1 MALFGGGSITRK
13 LVLASIVSK
22 TISLLI
28 VGAVIISF
36 DLMELRE
43 KLVRRLSVQTD
54 VVGANCLS
62 ALLFSDPKSAETTLS
77 ALKADPRVRAAGL
90 YTADHRLFATYV
102 RDASAGTTLP
112 VESALD
118 TAPGAR
124 MLEDRLLL
132 SRSILFD
139 AQTIGS
145 VVIASDLSE
154 ITSTMARD
162 VVIFASVLLLS
173 LLISVV
179 ISTRLQRDIAQPI
192 LGLAE
197 TARKVTLEK
206 DYSVRAT
213 GGSRDEIGSLVGA
226 FNEMLEEI
234 RQQEAELRTARD
246 RLEQRVAERTAQLE
260 TANKELE
267 AFSYSVSHDLRAP
280 LRSIEGF
287 SHALMEDS
295 AEGLNEAG
303 KDSLQRIIG
312 STVKMGQLIDG
323 LLNLSRVTRTQ
334 VKGGTVDLSALAREI
349 VADLRQGE
357 NGRQVEC
364 VVAEGAVAE
373 GDPALLRSVLQNLIG
388 NAWKFTRKRDLAR
401 IEFGIDGGSGE
412 TRYFVQDNGAGFDM
426 AFADKLFGA
435 FQRLH
440 GQNEF
445 PGIGIGLATV
455 QRIVNRHGG
464 RVWAIGAP
472 DKGAT
477 VYFTL
482 GRGGTNGGQE
492 DRAAGG
498 GQPRRRGAD
507 PAGAEEEQHPQ

>member
-1 MALFGGGSITRK
+1 MALFGGGSIKGK
-13 LVLASIVSK
+13 LILASVVSK
-22 TISLLI
+22 TAALLM
-28 VGAVIISF
+28 VGALITTF
-36 DLMELRE
+36 DLIELRQR
-43 KLVRRLSVQTD
+43 LVRRVSVQSD
-54 VVGANCLS
+54 IVGANCLS
-62 ALLFSDPKSAETTLS
+62 ALLFSDPKSAGTTLA
-77 ALKADPRVRAAGL
+77 ALKADPRVLAAGL
-90 YTADHRLFATYV
+90 YTADRRLFATYV
-102 RDASAGTTLP
+102 RQPSGGTILPPESSAGAGPGSRL
-112 VESALD
+112 LD
-118 TAPGAR
+118 
-124 MLEDRLLL
+124 DRLLL

-139 AQTIGS
+139 GKTIGS
-145 VVIASDLSE
+145 VLIVSDVSE
-154 ITSTMARD
+154 ITDTMTRD
-162 VVIFASVLLLS
+162 VVIFASVLLVS
-173 LLISVV
+173 LLISLAL
-179 ISTRLQRDIAQPI
+179 STRLQRGITQSI

-213 GGSRDEIGSLVGA
+213 VGSRDEIGSLVGA

-234 RQQEAELRTARD
+234 RKQETELRAGRD
-246 RLEQRVAERTAQLE
+246 RLEQRVVERTAQLE

-287 SHALMEDS
+287 SHALLEDCADS
-295 AEGLNEAG
+295 LSEAG
-303 KDSLQRIIG
+303 RDSLQRIVG

-323 LLNLSRVTRTQ
+323 LLNLSRVSRAEL
-334 VKGGTVDLSALAREI
+334 KGRSVDLSSLAREI
-349 VADLRQGE
+349 VADLRASE
-357 NGRQVEC
+357 NGRRVEC
-364 VVAEGAVAE
+364 VVAEGAVTQ
-373 GDPALLRSVLQNLIG
+373 GDPALLRAVLQNLIG

-412 TRYFVQDNGAGFDM
+412 PKYFVQDNGAGFDM
-426 AFADKLFGA
+426 AFVDKLFGA

-440 GQNEF
+440 GQSEF

-464 RVWAIGAP
+464 RVWAIAAP

-482 GRGGTNGGQE
+482 GKGGTNGGQE

-498 GQPRRRGAD
+498 GQPGRRSAD
-507 PAGAEEEQHPQ
+507 AAGAEEEQHPQ

>member
-1 MALFGGGSITRK
+1 
-13 LVLASIVSK
+13 
-22 TISLLI
+22 
-28 VGAVIISF
+28 
-36 DLMELRE
+36 
-43 KLVRRLSVQTD
+43 
-54 VVGANCLS
+54 
-62 ALLFSDPKSAETTLS
+62 
-77 ALKADPRVRAAGL
+77 
-90 YTADHRLFATYV
+90 
-102 RDASAGTTLP
+102 
-112 VESALD
+112 
-118 TAPGAR
+118 
-124 MLEDRLLL
+124 
-132 SRSILFD
+132 
-139 AQTIGS
+139 
-145 VVIASDLSE
+145 
-154 ITSTMARD
+154 MARD

-173 LLISVV
+173 LLISLV

-260 TANKELE
+260 IANKELE

-287 SHALMEDS
+287 SHALMEDCADS
-295 AEGLNEAG
+295 LNEAG
-303 KDSLQRIIG
+303 RDSLQRIVA
-312 STVKMGQLIDG
+312 SSVKMGQLIDG
-323 LLNLSRVTRTQ
+323 LLNLSRVTRTE
-334 VKGGTVDLSALAREI
+334 VKGGSVDLSSLAREI
-349 VADLRQGE
+349 VADLRQSE
-357 NGRQVEC
+357 DGRQVEC

-373 GDPALLRSVLQNLIG
+373 GDQALLRAVLQNLIG
-388 NAWKFTRKRDLAR
+388 NAWKFTRKRAPAR

-455 QRIVNRHGG
+455 HRIVNRHGG
-464 RVWAIGAP
+464 RVWAIAAP

-482 GRGGTNGGQE
+482 GKGGTNGGQE
-492 DRAAGG
+492 DRAARG
-498 GQPRRRGAD
+498 GQPGRRGPDA
-507 PAGAEEEQHPQ
+507 AGAEEEQHPQ